1 MKVATSSLKEMASG
15 TRFQS
20 VLDDTMSDT
29 SKVDRVVLLTGKL
42 YYELVKER
50 QVRNLSD
57 RVALIRLEELSP
69 FPFDELRTALKR
81 YTKSKEII
89 WVQEE
94 PRNQGAFTYIEP
106 RVNNLLAETLKVKA
120 RIEYRGRVED
130 AVPVTGTGVVYKA
143 QQEKVLKSVFEG
155 L

>member
-1 MKVATSSLKEMASG
+1 MSLN
-15 TRFQS
+15 TRFRP
-20 VLDDTMSDT
+20 VLDDPMTDT

-42 YYELVKER
+42 YYDLVKER
-50 QVRNLSD
+50 QTRNLSD

-69 FPFDELRTALKR
+69 FPFDELHLALKR
-81 YTKSKEII
+81 YAKAREVL

-106 RVNNLLAETLKVKA
+106 RVNNLLAEVLKTKV
-120 RIEYRGRVED
+120 RIGYRGREED
-130 AVPVTGTGVVYKA
+130 SVPVTGTGVVYKA
-143 QQEKVLKSVFEG
+143 QQGKVLKSGFEG

>member
-1 MKVATSSLKEMASG
+1 MAPN
-15 TRFQS
+15 TRFQP
-20 VLDDTMSDT
+20 VLDDPISDT

-42 YYELVKER
+42 YYDLIKER
-50 QVRNLSD
+50 ETRNLSD

-69 FPFDELRTALKR
+69 FPFDELHAVLKR
-81 YTKSKEII
+81 YTKAKQIV

-106 RVNNLLAETLKVKA
+106 RVNNLLGERLKTKF
-120 RIEYRGRVED
+120 RIGYRGRDED
-130 AVPVTGTGVVYKA
+130 AVPATGTGVVYKA
-143 QQEKVLKSVFEG
+143 QQEKVLKSAFEG

>member
-1 MKVATSSLKEMASG
+1 MAPN
-15 TRFQS
+15 TRFQP
-20 VLDDTMSDT
+20 VLDDPISDT

-42 YYELVKER
+42 YYDLTKER
-50 QVRNLSD
+50 ETRNLSD

-69 FPFDELRTALKR
+69 FPFDELHAALKR
-81 YTKSKEII
+81 YTKARQIV

-106 RVNNLLAETLKVKA
+106 RVNNLLGERLKTKF
-120 RIEYRGRVED
+120 RIGYRGRDED
-130 AVPVTGTGVVYKA
+130 AVPATGTGVVYKA
-143 QQEKVLKSVFEG
+143 QQEKVLKSAFEG